1 MPQAPTITRPD
12 GTEVQP
18 ITIVMGMG
26 TTIKQLSEPL
36 VTPEGMIV
44 DAPISSL
51 EKPGLRLVAS
61 HEGQLMLTKHARDL
75 GYVFYRDMC
84 RGALPGVEASPVHWQ
99 IYQKVRAMVATGRRP
114 AQGSITLEELY
125 HPHILVMRGKASQG
139 LKKVGRDDM
148 QAILDEVRAMSS
160 GDDETARAA
169 ALELGMTLP
178 EDEGESLAQ
187 LQAKVRKGRR
197 RAQKTAE

>member
-1 MPQAPTITRPD
+1 MHQAPTITRPD

-18 ITIVMGMG
+18 ITIEMGRG
-26 TTIKQLSEPL
+26 TKIKQLSEPL

-51 EKPGLRLVAS
+51 EKPG
-61 HEGQLMLTKHARDL
+61 RDL

-84 RGALPGVEASPVHWQ
+84 RGALPGVEASPVHWK
-99 IYQKVRAMVATGRRP
+99 IYQKVREMVATGRRP
-114 AQGSITLEELY
+114 AQGSLKLEELY

-139 LKKVGRDDM
+139 LKKVGRDEM
-148 QAILDEVRAMSS
+148 QAMLDEVRSMSS

-178 EDEGESLAQ
+178 EDEGESLVQ
-187 LQAKVRKGRR
+187 LQAKARKGRR